1 MAVFD
6 LAGKTALVTGGGGGL
21 GGAVAGALAA
31 QGADV
36 VVTDLDGSAAE
47 AAAQKAGAAG
57 RTVRSDRLDVTDE
70 SDVDRVF
77 TDVERALGPVSVL
90 VAMAGIGQVVRF
102 EDLTYGDWRR
112 MVSVHLDG
120 TFLCSRRALGP
131 MLERRNGRI
140 IATSSIVATTG
151 VAYEVHYSAAK
162 AGIEGMVKAL
172 AREVAARG
180 VTVNAIAP
188 GYFDTEL
195 NDLAPPDIMEAI
207 VANIP
212 VGRLGRPEE
221 IGALAAFLA
230 SKEAAYLT
238 GEVISPHGCFSY
250 GAADQM
256 PL

>member
-1 MAVFD
+1 MFN
-6 LAGKTALVTGGGGGL
+6 LRGKTALVTGGGGGL
-21 GGAVAGALAA
+21 WSAVAEALAG
-31 QGADV
+31 QGAIV
-36 VVTDLDGSAAE
+36 VVTDLDGTAADAAAE
-47 AAAQKAGAAG
+47 KAAG
-57 RTVRSDRLDVTDE
+57 TDRTVASYQLDVTAE
-70 SDVDRVF
+70 HDVDRVF
-77 TDVERALGPVSVL
+77 TEVEHVFGPVGVL

-102 EDLTYGDWRR
+102 EELTYDDWRK
-112 MVSVHLDG
+112 MVAVHLDG

-131 MLERRNGRI
+131 MLDCRNGRI

-188 GYFDTEL
+188 GYFDTAL
-195 NDLAPPDIMEAI
+195 NDSAPPEIMEAI

-212 VGRLGRPEE
+212 VGRFGQPEE
-221 IGALAAFLA
+221 IGALVAYLA
-230 SKEAAYLT
+230 SDEAAYLT

-250 GAADQM
+250 GSADQI
-256 PL
+256 PI

>member
-1 MAVFD
+1 MFN
-6 LAGKTALVTGGGGGL
+6 LTGNTALVTGGGGGL
-21 GGAVAGALAA
+21 GSAVVAALAA
-31 QGADV
+31 QGAAV
-36 VVTDLDGSAAE
+36 VVTDLDEAAAE
-47 AAAQKAGAAG
+47 AVAKDTTGPG

-77 TDVERALGPVSVL
+77 TDVEDALGPVSVL

-102 EDLTYGDWRR
+102 EELTYEYWRR

-131 MLERRNGRI
+131 MLERRKGRI

-151 VAYEVHYSAAK
+151 VAYEVHYAAAK

-188 GYFDTEL
+188 GYFDTQL
-195 NDLAPPDIMEAI
+195 NDLAPPEIMETI
-207 VANIP
+207 VTNIP
-212 VGRLGRPEE
+212 LGRFGRPAE
-221 IGALAAFLA
+221 IGALAAYLA
-230 SKEAAYLT
+230 SDEAAYLT

-250 GAADQM
+250 GSADQM
-256 PL
+256 PI

>member
-1 MAVFD
+1 VFN
-6 LAGKTALVTGGGGGL
+6 LTGNTALVTGGGGGL
-21 GGAVAGALAA
+21 GSAVVAALAA
-31 QGADV
+31 QGAAV
-36 VVTDLDGSAAE
+36 VVTDLDEAAAE
-47 AAAQKAGAAG
+47 AVAKDTTGPG

-77 TDVERALGPVSVL
+77 TDVEDALGPVSVL

-102 EDLTYGDWRR
+102 EELTYEYWRR

-131 MLERRNGRI
+131 MLERRKGRI

-151 VAYEVHYSAAK
+151 VAYEVHYAAAK

-188 GYFDTEL
+188 GYFDTQL
-195 NDLAPPDIMEAI
+195 NDLAPPEIMETI
-207 VANIP
+207 VTNIP
-212 VGRLGRPEE
+212 LGRFGRPAE
-221 IGALAAFLA
+221 IGALAAYLA
-230 SKEAAYLT
+230 SDEAAYLT

-250 GAADQM
+250 GSADQM
-256 PL
+256 PI

>member
-1 MAVFD
+1 VFD

-31 QGADV
+31 QGAAV
-36 VVTDLDGSAAE
+36 VVTDLDG
-47 AAAQKAGAAG
+47 AAADAAAKDAAGAD
-57 RTVRSDRLDVTDE
+57 RTVVSDHLDVTDE
-70 SDVDRVF
+70 IDVDRVF
-77 TDVERALGPVSVL
+77 TDVEQSLGPVSVL

-102 EDLTYGDWRR
+102 EDLSYDDWRR
-112 MVSVHLDG
+112 MVAVHLDG

-131 MLERRNGRI
+131 MLEQGNGRI

-212 VGRLGRPEE
+212 VGRLGRPDE

-230 SKEAAYLT
+230 SEEAAYLT

-250 GAADQM
+250 GSADQM
-256 PL
+256 PI

>member
-1 MAVFD
+1 MFN
-6 LAGKTALVTGGGGGL
+6 LTGNTALVTGGGGGL
-21 GGAVAGALAA
+21 GSAVVAALAA
-31 QGADV
+31 QGAAV
-36 VVTDLDGSAAE
+36 VVTDLDEAASE
-47 AAAQKAGAAG
+47 AAAKETAGPG

-77 TDVERALGPVSVL
+77 TDVEDAFGPVSIL
-90 VAMAGIGQVVRF
+90 VAMAGIGQVVHF
-102 EDLTYGDWRR
+102 EELTYEDWRR

-131 MLERRNGRI
+131 MLERRKGRI

-188 GYFDTEL
+188 GYFDTQL
-195 NDLAPPDIMEAI
+195 NDLAPPEIMETI
-207 VANIP
+207 MTNIP
-212 VGRLGRPEE
+212 LGRFGRPSE
-221 IGALAAFLA
+221 IGALAAYLA
-230 SKEAAYLT
+230 SDEAAYLT

-250 GAADQM
+250 GSADQM
-256 PL
+256 PI